1 MKRSNITRI
10 LCIFIVAVMAMS
22 FTAFGYT
29 SPEPT
34 EEQLALVESQSIGL
48 TGVTNARQLGG
59 YVAEDGRKVKDGVL
73 IRCGALAGATEEDIR
88 ILSEDY
94 NVKLIIDFRNA
105 NDAGRKPDPEING
118 AVNLTVPVWDE
129 NINAVTMQD
138 FMALMAEFGDQ
149 PGRSDL
155 ESIRRGYMGADPDL
169 YIKQNFQAEI
179 SIEGFRQ
186 FFDLLLEQE
195 EGTGIIFH
203 CSSGKDRTGSAAVLL
218 LTVLGVDR
226 ETAIKDYAL
235 TNVILKDSL
244 DEMVAQSSQ
253 YDATEE
259 ELEAVFTT
267 NGVNPSWMEHTFD
280 YAEEQAGS
288 MLEYIKQ
295 VYGITDEE
303 IQILRDKYL
312 E

>member
-1 MKRSNITRI
+1 MKKSIICI
-10 LCIFIVAVMAMS
+10 LCFVLLAAMILAPA
-22 FTAFGYT
+22 TYGYQ

-59 YVAEDGRKVKDGVL
+59 YVTEDGRKVKDGVL
-73 IRCGALAGATEEDIR
+73 IRSGALGTATEEDIR
-88 ILSEDY
+88 ILTEDY
-94 NVKLIIDFRNA
+94 NVKLIIDFRNER
-105 NDAGRKPDPEING
+105 DAGRSPDPEFND
-118 AVNLTVPVWDE
+118 AVIVTVPVWDE
-129 NINAVTMQD
+129 NINAVTMAD

-179 SIEGFRQ
+179 SLAGFRE
-186 FFDLLLEQE
+186 FFDLLLAQE

-226 ETAIKDYAL
+226 ETVIKDYAL

-244 DEMVAQSSQ
+244 DQKVAESSQ
-253 YDATEE
+253 YDATDE

-303 IQILRDKYL
+303 IQTLRDKYL